1 MHANFAVETLT
12 SLFCYLE
19 KVFVYMNTWIARK
32 DLMKLSFQIKKL
44 FTVNCIQKTSLTKT
58 THKLIKCLKNS
69 NLKTLAIE
77 EFKFKNLGH
86 YHDLYFQSHT
96 LLADVVEN
104 FRNKCIE
111 IYELVPAHFLS
122 ATGLA

>member
-1 MHANFAVETLT
+1 M
-12 SLFCYLE
+12 
-19 KVFVYMNTWIARK
+19 
-32 DLMKLSFQIKKL
+32 
-44 FTVNCIQKTSLTKT
+44 
-58 THKLIKCLKNS
+58 KNS

-122 ATGLA
+122 ATGLAWQACFKKAGVELELLTDIDMLLIFEKGVKGEICHAIHRYAKTNNIWKIMIKAYHILNI